1 MAKPKTNNVYAIY
14 AIYILFKCK
23 HIAFGANLYSIQ
35 NVAQHRAH
43 VIWIA
48 NVESVLDPI
57 QAYVIDESE
66 M

>member
-1 MAKPKTNNVYAIY
+1 MQFTQ
-14 AIYILFKCK
+14 YILFKCK

-35 NVAQHRAH
+35 NVAQHSAH

-48 NVESVLDPI
+48 NVKSVLDLI

>member
-1 MAKPKTNNVYAIY
+1 MYMQFTQ
-14 AIYILFKCK
+14 YILFKCK